1 MTTVMSSYSIGN
13 IVMSQGSSSSNPAGL
28 LISDMFLSPEIFSLS
43 CTSGNPTFT
52 VGNYNVA
59 PVVDD
64 VFWFS
69 PAIPPSA
76 VPGGMSY
83 STYYYALS
91 VSGSGPWTITLGTAK
106 LSNGGTAATPTS
118 NVNSQLVLNN
128 LYLATPRHL
137 AAYRLISQTAS
148 AACCSLWDL

>member
-1 MTTVMSSYSIGN
+1 
-13 IVMSQGSSSSNPAGL
+13 MSQGSSSSNPAGL

-59 PVVDD
+59 PVASMMSSG
-64 VFWFS
+64 FRRRYHR
-69 PAIPPSA
+69 SA
-76 VPGGMSY
+76 LPGGMSY

-106 LSNGGTAATPTS
+106 LYLTAAP
-118 NVNSQLVLNN
+118 
-128 LYLATPRHL
+128 P
-137 AAYRLISQTAS
+137 
-148 AACCSLWDL
+148 